1 MNCLIRK
8 KCKCIFGSCSASVGR
23 MKEKFQERSETKLDV
38 LNFKDTLKEQ
48 RDIAYAFMEICVMES
63 ELMNTLKTYLVE
75 YFTGIELAPALF
87 YETNKAIRFEISES
101 IAFDEP
107 DFLKQAFYR
116 SITLFEAVFG
126 EDDEIM
132 MVTDVHSNNHFLRER
147 PLNVYSK
154 FIKRKELLYTLRFST
169 IPNPHGDEE
178 EDIQTH
184 RFMLTCKK
192 QDIRYKQLL
201 KAICYEDFANPTT
214 ILKRNPESGYD
225 IFFIN
230 LSRNIIYHLYDDRG
244 CDIIAADRESIRFL
258 YEQYSDWI
266 LEYDRQEVD
275 QDFA

>member
-1 MNCLIRK
+1 
-8 KCKCIFGSCSASVGR
+8 
-23 MKEKFQERSETKLDV
+23 MK
-38 LNFKDTLKEQ
+38 TLE
-48 RDIAYAFMEICVMES
+48 V
-63 ELMNTLKTYLVE
+63 YLAE
-75 YFTGIELAPALF
+75 YFNGIELAPALF

-101 IAFDEP
+101 IGFDEP

-132 MVTDVHSNNHFLRER
+132 MVTDVHTNNHFLRER

-169 IPNPHGDEE
+169 IPNPHDDDEE
-178 EDIQTH
+178 EELQTH

-192 QDIRYKQLL
+192 QDIRYMQLL
-201 KAICYEDFANPTT
+201 KAICHEDFSDSTT

-230 LSRNIIYHLYDDRG
+230 LSKNIIYHLYDDRG

-266 LEYDRQEVD
+266 LDYDKQEVD